1 VLSVLRG
8 IVNPLIDA
16 HMERDEETQ
25 AITRELDARAGER
38 TTTTA

>member
-1 VLSVLRG
+1 
-8 IVNPLIDA
+8 
-16 HMERDEETQ
+16 MERDEETQ